1 MKPPSELQNLLFS
14 MLATMAG
21 TLSLLFIKQTLC
33 ECYAISIKYCD
44 MATTPRRMSDGLFL
58 SCCRNVAEKY
68 TDVKYN
74 EMFLDTCCL
83 NVRKSS
89 YFLPTIFLCLQLVQ
103 DPTQL
108 DVLVMP
114 NLYGDILR

>member
-1 MKPPSELQNLLFS
+1 
-14 MLATMAG
+14 
-21 TLSLLFIKQTLC
+21 
-33 ECYAISIKYCD
+33 
-44 MATTPRRMSDGLFL
+44 MSDGLFL
-58 SCCRNVAEKY
+58 SCCRSVAEKY
-68 TDVKYN
+68 SDIKYN

-83 NVRKSS
+83 TVSKITMISEICTQLFS
-89 YFLPTIFLCLQLVQ
+89 CLQLVQ